1 MKGSD
6 IMKKNTM
13 IKILSLLAVVLSMT
27 ACSNTEAPDSSSIT
41 TTVTTTTVNTTT
53 APVVTPSEISN
64 TSLSESVPVV
74 SDETTITTTVQ
85 EVNTSTST
93 EEIDGSTSTETTPT
107 STTTAKKPPTTVTT
121 TTKATTTKK
130 PATVTTTTKKTTTTA
145 KTTTKKTTTTAK
157 TTTKVTT
164 TTVQKANLTQADI
177 NKLVKELQ
185 EYSDNIV
192 KESVLAKIEAL
203 KDKLPEGY
211 NWETY
216 LEEQYAK
223 TPYDSS
229 WDSPNIFYLDSGLW
243 NYSSVYNRMIDA
255 LNWQYES
262 SPNSHIVIYVEYHPN
277 GYIYNGTLYNT
288 PDECYVF
295 YCLR

>member
-1 MKGSD
+1 MKGSG
-6 IMKKNTM
+6 IMKKNAM

-53 APVVTPSEISN
+53 APVVTPSEISS

-85 EVNTSTST
+85 EVETSTST
-93 EEIDGSTSTETTPT
+93 EKIDGSTSTETTPT
-107 STTTAKKPPTTVTT
+107 STTTTKKPPTTVTT
-121 TTKATTTKK
+121 TTKA
-130 PATVTTTTKKTTTTA
+130 TTTTKKTTTTA

-157 TTTKVTT
+157 TTTKTTT

-229 WDSPNIFYLDSGLW
+229 WDAPVQVNTDKDYETAYRWIKDEIDTDYLTSPNC
-243 NYSSVYNRMIDA
+243 
-255 LNWQYES
+255 
-262 SPNSHIVIYVEYHPN
+262 HIVIYVMWCPDGFIWE
-277 GYIYNGTLYNT
+277 GTQYT
-288 PDECYVF
+288 EKPCWTF
-295 YCLR
+295 FCLR

>member
-6 IMKKNTM
+6 IVKKNTM

-27 ACSNTEAPDSSSIT
+27 ACSNTEAPDSSSTT

-53 APVVTPSEISN
+53 APVVTPSEISS

-74 SDETTITTTVQ
+74 SDETTITTTEQ

-93 EEIDGSTSTETTPT
+93 EKINGSTSTETTPT
-107 STTTAKKPPTTVTT
+107 STTTTKKPPTTVTT
-121 TTKATTTKK
+121 TTKATTTTKK
-130 PATVTTTTKKTTTTA
+130 TTTTANTTTKKTTTTA
-145 KTTTKKTTTTAK
+145 N

-229 WDSPNIFYLDSGLW
+229 WSAPSSFDIYDDFYTYEYMLSYLKEAIDNEYENMPNCHVV
-243 NYSSVYNRMIDA
+243 VYA
-255 LNWQYES
+255 
-262 SPNSHIVIYVEYHPN
+262 EYFPN
-277 GYIYNGTLYNT
+277 GFIWEGVQYTSY
-288 PDECYVF
+288 PCYTF
-295 YCLR
+295 FELR